1 MTPAKT
7 VNLHPRNCPHCDKP
21 VTIVA
26 LPATP
31 KAARPTIPAT
41 SPGVISM
48 RRG

>member
-7 VNLHPRNCPHCDKP
+7 VNPHPRHCPHCDKP

-31 KAARPTIPAT
+31 KAGPAY
-41 SPGVISM
+41 GGC
-48 RRG
+48 RL